1 MLGGHISH
9 HNSHYISHFLSSL
22 LLVFTVFLGWPGSVK
37 PPIATAAVD
46 GQVVADPEHTQDF
59 FAAFGDASVQ
69 RGADGNWSQVVLTPA
84 AENKAGA
91 VTLNNRLN
99 FSKDFKLQYQMRL
112 GPGNGVG
119 DGISF
124 ALYPGQIGAV
134 GMWGG
139 NLGVGGLPNA
149 LAFKFDNYT
158 NAKSNR
164 VFNETSSYPEDTQEY
179 FRSWIRWKI
188 APNYENRGTN
198 PYTDTRKY
206 AGAMRTGNTPGAVWG
221 DVDEGLVGAP
231 YGSFLE
237 TNEAGTLRVMGTN
250 TPHYFLRRIVTAALP
265 DTKVPFTPLGGKV
278 IDSYSQISSNFV
290 DGSWHGVEINYTVDA
305 ANMGTMTVSLYN
317 GTTYDPANIYR
328 TWKATINVNDLIAK
342 TDNKP
347 FFALNIAG
355 SNGSSTANQA
365 VKNLYAEYT
374 PEPGAFTTRFV
385 DENGTTIAD
394 AINQGRPEDVSH
406 PFNLTIPKFQTRPA
420 NPLQGKYQFDYATL
434 ETYNHPQGNTKVKVE
449 LKENPDGTSYN
460 YPGTYTTPYQ
470 RLNAHY
476 KKVTNYPTTDW
487 SIKDAKNTV
496 TSSDQSL
503 SFSTNQNT
511 PVTYTFNL
519 KMPNS
524 APDPWTGVKIKTMV
538 PAGLRVDT
546 ATVTTKNGTAS
557 GTPINGSAA
566 QQSDGRTQVT
576 FNTLDLYGTGASAQ
590 PNSAQ
595 VQLTM
600 TPLIALKDT
609 IQTSVEDTYMQDS
622 DKPVET
628 SYWADPLPTMSTSI
642 EIIGTQTPA
651 TVWIK
656 IPTRSSTPIATLT
669 RDDLRLPAGVTQIT
683 RAVWHAADNGLPDTD
698 AQVEQT
704 AETLPL
710 VSIQLKNAGPTK
722 LTANDWVSVGVFYT
736 GKTDSGQTYY
746 WVVNYNLYEPLS
758 TWMPNDNLAKLV
770 AAQIQPALTD
780 YTKLQKSMMPT
791 LTNFVGDGKT
801 WTIAKDPTG
810 LEYAT
815 KLQSFTAPGT
825 NATAE
830 QVKDGFRRLITTF
843 ATDRGQTGTPATT
856 LITLTLSNYPKE
868 VFIPSVPATVKPNP
882 LPALP
887 ALTTF
892 TATQDGLEPA
902 QMSDAKGSDLAAFL
916 SQPAAPKLKT
926 LDVSNN
932 EPVIG
937 NTNPNKLSS
946 LIIGPSTIEKIDQRN
961 MIGPNIPLSLTMDKN
976 DPNTI
981 MITGPKNG
989 TNIID
994 LRTKLSTLT
1003 LADGTVTAFTPN
1015 DATSTQVAFF
1025 DQSKPNIDL
1034 TSLLNSQNPGQ
1045 VNIKYQDY
1053 MSFKP
1058 NSTGAGYL
1066 RFNYKKDNT
1075 VYSVWMPTMIKGQTA
1090 IAVSGDLN
1098 FGTRRLAAG
1107 DYPNDGRNDITGTQS
1122 SEGAKPI
1129 TITTVYN
1136 PNPKSQVTVQ
1146 VTPFAAGSSTVNTF
1160 ILRLGSHD
1168 IPAIGEG
1175 GSTVLPELTND
1186 TGLVDT
1192 QNYTA
1197 VLHVPNTAGILA
1209 GQKYSADVTYTLTD
1223 GL

>member
-1 MLGGHISH
+1 MLGVRISH
-9 HNSHYISHFLSSL
+9 HNSHYISHLLSSIL
-22 LLVFTVFLGWPGSVK
+22 LAFSLLSGWLSVYKSPIVFAADAS
-37 PPIATAAVD
+37 PI
-46 GQVVADPEHTQDF
+46 VADPAHTQDF
-59 FAAFGDASVQ
+59 FSAFGDASVQ
-69 RGADGNWSQVVLTPA
+69 RAADGSWSQVVLTPA
-84 AENKAGA
+84 QVNQAGA
-91 VTLNNRLN
+91 VTLNNRLD
-99 FSKDFKLQYQMRL
+99 FSKSFNLKYSMLL
-112 GPGNGVG
+112 GNNAGQG

-124 ALYPGQIGAV
+124 ALYPGQLGAV
-134 GMWGG
+134 GMFGG
-139 NLGVGGLPNA
+139 NMGVAGLPNA
-149 LAFKFDNYT
+149 LGFKFDNYT
-158 NAKSNR
+158 NQADNMVTNGTNVDTEFGFGKWATQVSKPG
-164 VFNETSSYPEDTQEY
+164 TPSYVAGQ
-179 FRSWIRWKI
+179 I
-188 APNYENRGTN
+188 N
-198 PYTDTRKY
+198 PYTDTVKY
-206 AGAMRTGNTPGAVWG
+206 AEHLRQNNSSGAVWG
-221 DVDEGLVGAP
+221 TVDQNLNIFAP
-231 YGSFLE
+231 YGSFIE
-237 TNEAGTLRVMGTN
+237 TNEAGYLKIMGPDSN
-250 TPHYFLRRIVTAALP
+250 HLFLRNNVKDTLP
-265 DTKVPFTPLGGKV
+265 SVPINTLGIPGKV
-278 IDSYSQISSNFV
+278 IDGPARLTTDLADGKWHNVQIDYQV
-290 DGSWHGVEINYTVDA
+290 
-305 ANMGTMTVSLYN
+305 ANGIGTFTVSLYRD
-317 GTTYDPANIYR
+317 TTYTNLNKSWTAWID
-328 TWKATINVNDLIAK
+328 IAEMKKK
-342 TDNKP
+342 TNNKP
-347 FFALNIAG
+347 YFALNIAG

-365 VKNLYAEYT
+365 IRNLYAEYT

-385 DENGTTIAD
+385 DENGTTIKD
-394 AINQGRPEDVSH
+394 AINQGGSDDLVTSGTQ
-406 PFNLTIPKFQTRPA
+406 FTVDIP
-420 NPLQGKYQFDYATL
+420 GKYTRTKDALKGNYKFDYATL
-434 ETYNHPQGNTKVKVE
+434 ETYDGSPTIQKVKVDPTI
-449 LKENPDGTSYN
+449 KGDN
-460 YPGTYTTPYQ
+460 YTYTDTYKAPYR
-470 RLNAHY
+470 RLNVYY
-476 KKVTNYPTTDW
+476 KKIDSYPTVTASIAAGQKSIANDTD
-487 SIKDAKNTV
+487 TLV
-496 TSSDQSL
+496 VDQP
-503 SFSTNQNT
+503 NT
-511 PVTYTFNL
+511 PITYEYTL
-519 KMPNS
+519 ALPKS
-524 APDPWTGVKIKTMV
+524 APDPWNKVTVQTMLPAGLLPTTTTAIDQNGSVIPITTSQENDGHTKVTLGPIDLFGTAAFSQPNTVKIKLT
-538 PAGLRVDT
+538 L
-546 ATVTTKNGTAS
+546 N
-557 GTPINGSAA
+557 PIIP
-566 QQSDGRTQVT
+566 
-576 FNTLDLYGTGASAQ
+576 LTGAIETTAQ
-590 PNSAQ
+590 
-595 VQLTM
+595 
-600 TPLIALKDT
+600 
-609 IQTSVEDTYMQDS
+609 DTYKQDIS
-622 DKPVET
+622 TTPQPPT
-628 SYWADPLPTMSTSI
+628 SYWETQPAKTIRHLEVS
-642 EIIGTQTPA
+642 GTQT
-651 TVWIK
+651 
-656 IPTRSSTPIATLT
+656 IARERIEMNGRKENRVVFTNSQLH
-669 RDDLRLPAGVTQIT
+669 LPAGVTQVDTAERIQLPDGLLSNDITIT
-683 RAVWHAADNGLPDTD
+683 RTTVANMLPTVS
-698 AQVEQT
+698 AELT
-704 AETLPL
+704 A
-710 VSIQLKNAGPTK
+710 SGQKK
-722 LTANDWVSVGVFYT
+722 LTGNDSVHVGVLYS
-736 GKTDSGQTYY
+736 GKDAKGITYW
-746 WVVNYNLYEPLS
+746 WVVDYVLYEPLNV
-758 TWMPNDNLAKLV
+758 WMPSQELAQSV
-770 AAQIQPALTD
+770 AKQLKITSD
-780 YTKLQKSMMPT
+780 TVLQKSMMKNLQSFT
-791 LTNFVGDGKT
+791 DTASK
-801 WTIAKDPTG
+801 WTIAQDPTG

-815 KLQSFTAPGT
+815 SLQTFDAPGT
-825 NATAE
+825 NTAAE
-830 QVKDGFRRLITTF
+830 QVKDSFRRLITTF
-843 ATDRGQTGTPATT
+843 ATDRGQTGTPAAT
-856 LITLTLSNYPKE
+856 LTTLTLSNYPKE
-868 VFIPSVPATVKPNP
+868 VFIPTERATVKPNP

-892 TATQDGLEPA
+892 TATQDGLEPV

-1053 MSFKP
+1053 MGLRP

-1186 TGLVDT
+1186 TGLADT

-1197 VLHVPNTAGILA
+1197 VLHVPNTAGILT